1 MANEAV
7 QLEMDGLK
15 RRLQKMRENLTN
27 PSPTMQKVSTYMYK
41 DVMDHFGKE
50 QGDTGGWAPLKYR
63 VGKPLQDTGDLRKS
77 IAASNTKDT
86 AVVSAGD
93 AHVTYAG
100 YHQYG
105 TRNIPQRKFLWLSKE
120 ILDQITKVVGKF
132 SIGDSI

>member
-15 RRLQKMRENLTN
+15 RRLQKMRENLNN

-50 QGDTGGWAPLKYR
+50 QGDTGGWTPLKYR
-63 VGKPLQDTGDLRKS
+63 VGKPLQDTGRLKNS
-77 IAASNTKDT
+77 IRPTNTKDT
-86 AVVSAGD
+86 AIVG
-93 AHVTYAG
+93 TNLIYAAT
-100 YHQYG
+100 HNYG
-105 TRNIPQRKFLWLSKE
+105 RDNIPQRKFLWLSKQ
-120 ILDQITKVVGKF
+120 IIDQITKIIGKF